1 LAARTHSSD
10 ADYWDVFFGANRVL
24 KESFAK
30 AGIKINYAEGVQ
42 EGHY

>member
-24 KESFAK
+24 KEAFAK
-30 AGIKINYAEGVQ
+30 AGIKINYAEGVP